1 MIDDSSPNSITS
13 FVFGV
18 LSIIFYSVVYYPQ
31 FYVIYKTKK
40 TDGISIWMLLVW
52 GQADFLSLV
61 GVIVLNLELSLI
73 IIGWYHAFIG
83 FLMTLYTLYYEK
95 GDKVKKYI
103 AVGLYYGIN
112 ISVSLYLTIVFLY
125 NYEAG
130 TVLGWVSSIFYVIGR
145 LPQLY
150 LNYRRK
156 TTEGLSMLMYVFT
169 ILGNT
174 FYLLSVLAFSLEPD
188 YIYTN
193 LPWIFM
199 IVITVLMDFAVL
211 FQFRYYK
218 NPIASNTAN
227 TANIEV

>member
-1 MIDDSSPNSITS
+1 MIDDSSPNSIAS

-130 TVLGWVSSIFYVIGR
+130 TVLGWASSIFYVIGR

-156 TTEGLSMLMYVFT
+156 TTEGLSMLMYIFT

-199 IVITVLMDFAVL
+199 IVITVLMDFVVL

-218 NPIASNTAN
+218 NYNSSNTN
-227 TANIEV
+227 TSVVQV

>member
-1 MIDDSSPNSITS
+1 MIDDSSPNSIAS

-130 TVLGWVSSIFYVIGR
+130 TVLGWASSIFYVIGR

>member
-1 MIDDSSPNSITS
+1 MIDESSPNSIAS

-130 TVLGWVSSIFYVIGR
+130 TVLGWASSIFYVIGR

-156 TTEGLSMLMYVFT
+156 TTEGLSMLMYIFT

-218 NPIASNTAN
+218 KPIASNT
-227 TANIEV
+227 TLVQV